1 MTNYGATIGNI
12 IGTAMILK
20 VTGKHLLP
28 ANKKLL
34 RKFQLKGGKK
44 RR

>member
-12 IGTAMILK
+12 LGTALVIHAAK
-20 VTGKHLLP
+20 KYLLP
-28 ANKKLL
+28 ANKKLF
-34 RKFQLKGGKK
+34 KKIQSKGGKK